1 MPVPWALLQRVA
13 VVFTL
18 LGGVGIALYLDGRDL
33 LERLRHRFILG
44 VPWGTLVSV
53 FGVLAVYLFVQGGLQ
68 HWYRPVVIPFR
79 AWSYL
84 APLGMLTAGFS
95 HAGPGHLL
103 GNLFGT
109 LTLAPIVEYALGHY
123 PRKRGANSFGSL
135 GTNPFVRAFLLFPT
149 GVAVA
154 GVMLTLFTLGPV
166 IGFSG
171 VVFAFAGFAV
181 VRYPLGTVLALA
193 GSDVLGLTYRAL
205 RQPTMTASGR
215 SVFVTPWW
223 SDIAIQ
229 GHAIGLLLGVVLGAL
244 FVRRANDGVPSPV
257 RLWVGVVLVAT
268 MQSLWAVYWFRGG
281 TEFVLFRALGASLVG
296 VVAVLITV
304 AIAGPNRPLFRR
316 FIAVEAR
323 DGDGNSGGDGNSV
336 DDEADSQTSTAEGDD
351 SGGGRWRTV
360 SARQVG
366 TVALVLVAAVLAGPA
381 IPVNLVTAEGEL
393 AGDPVTVEG
402 YEVTYAED
410 IPNGMVSVLP
420 VSVFGE
426 TTQVN
431 TSGVIVRNEDRH
443 IWLSAVSKGQLAHSG
458 RATVVVG
465 GVGWRDTVTA
475 MRQGW
480 NAVGGDTAYRVRLVG
495 DGDNRTVFSS
505 DPAQADL
512 KIRGNNV
519 SVAAHN
525 GTFVLLVGTE
535 NRTSVAPIPAVNR
548 SVTVENITF
557 TRDERAVIANHN
569 GTSVTV
575 VTKESYN

>member
-1 MPVPWALLQRVA
+1 MAVPWALLQRVA
-13 VVFTL
+13 VVVTL
-18 LGGVGIALYLDGRDL
+18 LGGARLALSLDDRGL
-33 LERLRHRFILG
+33 LARLRHRFILG

-53 FGVLAVYLFVQGGLQ
+53 LGVLAVYLFVQGGLQ
-68 HWYRPVVIPFR
+68 HWYRPVIIPFR

-84 APLGMLTAGFS
+84 APLGILTAGFS

-123 PRKRGANSFGSL
+123 PRSRGASSFRSTR
-135 GTNPFVRAFLLFPT
+135 TNPFARAFLLFPA

-154 GVMLTLFTLGPV
+154 GVTLTLFTLGPV

-205 RQPTMTASGR
+205 RQPTTTASGR

-229 GHAIGLLLGVVLGAL
+229 GHAIGLLVGVVLGAL
-244 FVRRANDGVPSPV
+244 FVQRADDDVPSPV

-281 TEFVLFRALGASLVG
+281 TEFVLFRALGASLIG

-304 AIAGPNRPLFRR
+304 AIAGPNRPLLRR
-316 FIAVEAR
+316 FITVEA
-323 DGDGNSGGDGNSV
+323 DGDGNSV
-336 DDEADSQTSTAEGDD
+336 DDETDSQTSTAVGDD

-360 SARQVG
+360 SARQIG

-381 IPVNLVTAEGEL
+381 IPVNLVTVEGEL

-410 IPNGMVSVLP
+410 VPNGMVSVLP

-495 DGDNRTVFSS
+495 GGDNRTVFTSE
-505 DPAQADL
+505 PARADL
-512 KIRGNNV
+512 TIAGNNV
-519 SVAAHN
+519 SVAPRN

-557 TRDERAVIANHN
+557 TREERAVIANHN